1 VILRRMIMRGVYT
14 KLADAVRAVK
24 NEYQHDMSTMARAI
38 VEYRGQVLF
47 LLFAACSG
55 WGVAIWKCLERGV

>member
-1 VILRRMIMRGVYT
+1 MRGVYT

-55 WGVAIWKCLERGV
+55 WGVAIWKCLT